1 MPYCI
6 YLRKSR
12 KDMELEQFGEG
23 ETLAR
28 HKRTLLELARKQ
40 NLTIGEIYEEIVSG
54 ESIEARPQMQRLLRD
69 VENNLWDGVLVME
82 LERLARGDTRDQG
95 TVAQTF
101 KLTDTLIITPQ
112 KTYNPLNEFDEEY
125 FEFGLFMSRREYKT
139 INRRL
144 QAGRLASVK
153 EGNYIGSTPPFGYD
167 KVRQTDAKGY
177 TLAENEESDYV
188 RMIYDLYVNKNMTP
202 GKIADYLTS
211 IGVQPKKG
219 GNFTMHSVRD
229 ILRNPIYIG
238 KVRWNW
244 RPHKKSV
251 QSGKVV
257 VTRPRCS
264 NESVVLIKG
273 KHPAIISEELFNA
286 AQQKHGSNPRN
297 QVGCELINPFAHLM
311 YCRECGKA
319 MVYRAY
325 RNGVPRLICANKY
338 CDVSSS
344 PFEVI
349 EQSVIDS
356 LKEKLGELEIAASQ
370 HANGADDDEFNAYR
384 SSLRKIE
391 QELDLAGRQQNRLY
405 DLLEQGI
412 YTQETF
418 LERQKLLDQRK
429 KELQNKLVAARENA
443 PQKINY
449 DECITR
455 VRQVLEL
462 YPALSTQDKNSLL
475 RSAVKRITYYRPK
488 SDRYHQSPANV
499 EIELIFE

>member
-12 KDMELEQFGEG
+12 KDMELEQYGDG

-54 ESIEARPQMQRLLRD
+54 ESIEARPQMQKLLRD

-82 LERLARGDTRDQG
+82 LERLARGDTKDQG

-101 KLTDTLIITPQ
+101 KLTNTLIITPQ

-144 QAGRLASVK
+144 QAGRLASIK
-153 EGNYIGSTPPFGYD
+153 EGNYIGSLPPFGYD
-167 KVRQTDAKGY
+167 KVRLTDAKGY
-177 TLAENEESDYV
+177 TLAENGESDYV

-219 GNFTMHSVRD
+219 GKFTMHSVRD

-244 RPHKKSV
+244 RPNKKSV
-251 QSGKVV
+251 QDGRII
-257 VTRPRCS
+257 VTRPRS
-264 NESVVLIKG
+264 TSESTVLIKG
-273 KHPAIISEELFNA
+273 KHQAIISEEIFNA
-286 AQQKHGSNPRN
+286 AQKKHGSNPRT
-297 QVGCELINPFAHLM
+297 QIKHELKNPFAHLM

-319 MVYRAY
+319 MVYRTYA
-325 RNGVPRLICANKY
+325 NSEPRIICANKY
-338 CDVSSS
+338 CEISSS

-349 EQSVIDS
+349 EKSVIDS
-356 LKEKLGELEIAASQ
+356 LTEKLGELEIAAAQPEQSS
-370 HANGADDDEFNAYR
+370 AEFKTYR
-384 SSLRKIE
+384 SAVKKIE
-391 QELDLAGRQQNRLY
+391 QELEQANAQQNKLY

-412 YTQETF
+412 YTQEIF
-418 LERQKLLDQRK
+418 LERQKALEQRRK
-429 KELQNKLVAARENA
+429 DLQNKLVAARENA
-443 PQKINY
+443 PQPINY
-449 DECITR
+449 EERITK

-462 YPALSTQDKNSLL
+462 YPTLDVKEQNTLL
-475 RSAVKRITYYRPK
+475 RSVIKRITYYRPK
-488 SDRYHQSPANV
+488 SDRYHQNLA
-499 EIELIFE
+499 EIDIELVF